1 MSEEIHARAAR
12 LMDAEVVEGIPA
24 TERAWLDEHL
34 EGCAACRAHAERTT
48 RALQSLR
55 SLALQVNP
63 ALVSATQVR
72 LRLRAREL
80 REHQARMR
88 ALWISCALSWVL
100 GAVSAPLLW
109 RGLAWLGPRLAL
121 PQPAWVAVFL
131 LAWTMPG
138 VVVGAVLAWQ
148 RWRAASEN
156 GYAEGWHH

>member
-1 MSEEIHARAAR
+1 MSEDIHARAAR
-12 LMDAEVVEGIPA
+12 LMDAELVEGIPA

-34 EGCAACRAHAERTT
+34 ERCAGCRAHAERTERT
-48 RALQSLR
+48 VQSLR
-55 SLALQVNP
+55 SLVVQINP

-80 REHQARMR
+80 HEHQARMR
-88 ALWISCALSWVL
+88 ALWVSCALSWVM

-109 RGLAWLGPRLAL
+109 RGLAWLGQRFAL
-121 PQPAWVAVFL
+121 PQPARLAVFL
-131 LAWTMPG
+131 LAWTVPA

-156 GYAEGWHH
+156 GYAEGWRR